1 MRHMTHIL
9 KRAKTT
15 IGRLATAVM
24 LLGLAGCG
32 GVDGVQFEGKM
43 FEAVGLTG
51 ALGKRAEP
59 KTEARAP
66 LVLPP
71 ATEKLPEPGQLAA
84 APAQPHIAWPDD
96 PDKKKAANESAKKT
110 AQAEYCR
117 DGNWKEKAMGD
128 DIAAR
133 DGPAGT
139 CGSIFS
145 VIGKS
150 LFGD

>member
-1 MRHMTHIL
+1 MRHMTQAL
-9 KRAKTT
+9 QRAKTSIKRVT
-15 IGRLATAVM
+15 TAFM
-24 LLGLAGCG
+24 LLALAGCG

-59 KTEARAP
+59 KAEVRAP

-96 PDKKKAANESAKKT
+96 PDKRRASSEAAKKT
-110 AQAEYCR
+110 AQTEYCR

-128 DIAAR
+128 EIAAR
-133 DGPAGT
+133 DGPSGT